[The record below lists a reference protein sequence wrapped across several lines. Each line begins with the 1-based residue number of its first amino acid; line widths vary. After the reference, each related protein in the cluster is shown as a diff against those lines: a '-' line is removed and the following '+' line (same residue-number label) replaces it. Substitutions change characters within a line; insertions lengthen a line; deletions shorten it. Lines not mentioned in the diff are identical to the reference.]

1 MATGAPQP
9 MRARLDKRSSKRAV
23 GVVMTLGYDRL
34 YNRCTHADP
43 LFAVGRLAGRPG
55 PRRRRSPVRDVR
67 RPHAGRRSLARAP
80 PSVPAGPPA
89 SGGSANARTSRPPET
104 APPAAAAAARP
115 LRPRRGARGHQEEAR
130 RSHPDGAR
138 GDQGPPRRD
147 VGGAE
152 TRRARQAPAGPGRPD
167 PGAADLRLRGSR
179 GEAPLRRAHAVAPRP
194 DARAAP
200 QGHAAGPPGDDARGS
215 AAPARDAPGPEP
227 DAPPAGGGPGARLP
241 GVQGQVGPV
250 LPRRREPRRAARS
263 ARSRDRADAVA
274 PREHVARPARRASR
288 DDALALHAGRA
299 PRGRAGPARRPP
311 RGAPAARRAAPPL
324 RVRRRRGADA
334 PRRDEAHGGASADG
348 PARAPAAPGAEPRGY
363 REDRPRPGGEASGRG
378 GSSGPREAPRD
389 REEARGGGLP
399 RAPR

>member
-1 MATGAPQP
+1 
-9 MRARLDKRSSKRAV
+9 MRARLDKRCSKRAV

-34 YNRCTHADP
+34 YNRCTHADS
-43 LFAVGRLAGRPG
+43 LLAVGRLAGRPG

-89 SGGSANARTSRPPET
+89 SGGSANAGTSRPPET
-104 APPAAAAAARP
+104 TPPAAAAAARP

-138 GDQGPPRRD
+138 GDQGPPRRG

-179 GEAPLRRAHAVAPRP
+179 SEAPPRRAHAVAPRP

-215 AAPARDAPGPEP
+215 AAPARRSEEHTSELQSLAYLVC
-227 DAPPAGGGPGARLP
+227 RL
-241 GVQGQVGPV
+241 
-250 LPRRREPRRAARS
+250 LLEKKKIRKK
-263 ARSRDRADAVA
+263 
-274 PREHVARPARRASR
+274 
-288 DDALALHAGRA
+288 
-299 PRGRAGPARRPP
+299 
-311 RGAPAARRAAPPL
+311 
-324 RVRRRRGADA
+324 
-334 PRRDEAHGGASADG
+334 
-348 PARAPAAPGAEPRGY
+348 Y
-363 REDRPRPGGEASGRG
+363 RNYN
-378 GSSGPREAPRD
+378 
-389 REEARGGGLP
+389 
-399 RAPR
+399 